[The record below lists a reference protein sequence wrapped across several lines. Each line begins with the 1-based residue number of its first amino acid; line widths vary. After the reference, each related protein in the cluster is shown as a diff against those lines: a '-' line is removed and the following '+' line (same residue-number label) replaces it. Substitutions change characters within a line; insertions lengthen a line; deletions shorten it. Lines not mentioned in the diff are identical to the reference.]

1 MQTNTSK
8 YLHLAPCWGLFLEHR
23 LHLSHTVL
31 LTLERLGTQKMLGQF
46 SGRKFPPSVSNQ
58 ACSCEVYHGSHS
70 DKGHGNKA
78 AASEAE
84 VCPPVRTT
92 CLTSL
97 SDFWF
102 PQTAVVSP
110 FWCPQQC
117 MTATH
122 SGAHTASR
130 LLAIPEF
137 LVHT

>member
-78 AASEAE
+78 AVSEAE
-84 VCPPVRTT
+84 VCPVRAAH
-92 CLTSL
+92 LASYQPFGFPKQQL
-97 SDFWF
+97 S
-102 PQTAVVSP
+102 PS
-110 FWCPQQC
+110 
-117 MTATH
+117 
-122 SGAHTASR
+122 SGALSSAW
-130 LLAIPEF
+130 LLA
-137 LVHT
+137 